1 MSEDVTN
8 PEDATVVADE
18 AIEEELDDLLDLDEV
33 EEEEI
38 EEEEDED
45 DAEQSLVFFSSLS
58 AQALGEFSL
67 CNNEGINL
75 IGVK

>member
-45 DAEQSLVFFSSLS
+45 DAE
-58 AQALGEFSL
+58 
-67 CNNEGINL
+67 
-75 IGVK
+75 